1 MGRRQI
7 DACSGQDPCMII
19 LPFFVSLGIRSS
31 HLEQVQSRVD
41 RDALISTFLLGI
53 LLASWHATQ
62 EEVGG
67 RGRTIVLSGPAAH
80 EEQNCSLP
88 VVRELPGPSNTQ
100 NGVITRSRYF
110 IASLTITKYH

>member
-19 LPFFVSLGIRSS
+19 LPFSVSLGIGSS

-41 RDALISTFLLGI
+41 GDAFISTFLLGI

-67 RGRTIVLSGPAAH
+67 RGRTIVLSSCCP
-80 EEQNCSLP
+80 
-88 VVRELPGPSNTQ
+88 
-100 NGVITRSRYF
+100 
-110 IASLTITKYH
+110 